1 MPDDIKVV
9 AGVGDSTVAPPVATD
24 DIGGRHFPRLK
35 AGWGAEG
42 VFQETTDTDGLR
54 IPIGGAQI
62 GALNETAATSDTA
75 PAGLNGRL
83 QRVAQR
89 LSSLITIA
97 GQQATETTLDAIL
110 SVLPIT
116 RGQQTAAN
124 SLGVTASTEDTTR
137 IGVITETAPAFDTAS
152 SGLNGRLQRVAQR
165 LTSIYNTVQVM
176 LMDATFIDL
185 TGLTDETAPA
195 SDTAA
200 ARLNGRLQRVA
211 QNVTTLIGRFPT
223 TLGQK
228 TAANSLAVT
237 LASDQPSVAISSAV
251 HVPASA
257 IDGSVSTAGNNQQ
270 VMTGQAGLRLLGFTV
285 HETTGVSPA
294 LVYVRQGV
302 NTSALPLAIV
312 SLAPGESVREWYGP
326 DGLVA
331 TAGIFFQRSV
341 GTTQFSTFYKVV
353 P

>member
-24 DIGGRHFPRLK
+24 DIGGRHFQRIK

-54 IPIGGAQI
+54 LPVGGGQI
-62 GALNETAATSDTA
+62 GALN
-75 PAGLNGRL
+75 
-83 QRVAQR
+83 
-89 LSSLITIA
+89 
-97 GQQATETTLDAIL
+97 
-110 SVLPIT
+110 
-116 RGQQTAAN
+116 
-124 SLGVTASTEDTTR
+124 
-137 IGVITETAPAFDTAS
+137 ETAPAFDTAS

-237 LASDQPSVAISSAV
+237 LASDQSALPTSGGGVNAAASVN
-251 HVPASA
+251 
-257 IDGSVSTAGNNQQ
+257 DMSTAG
-270 VMTGQAGLRLLGFTV
+270 TGANGQAVAAVAGLRLLGFAAK
-285 HETTGVSPA
+285 ETTGSANA
-294 LVYVRQGV
+294 LIFLRWG
-302 NTSALPLAIV
+302 TSTSGYPLTIV
-312 SLAPGESVREWYGP
+312 SLGPNESAREWYGP
-326 DGLVA
+326 DGINA
-331 TAGIFFQRSV
+331 TAGIYLERSS
-341 GTTQFSTFYKVV
+341 GSTQVVVYSKVV